1 MEVTIQYSG
10 ILADKAG
17 KTKEPLSGAE
27 SLSQIRELLAVKY
40 NGFEELS
47 YVISLNGVI
56 VHEDAGLKEG
66 DQIALIPPIPGG

>member
-17 KTKEPLSGAE
+17 KTKEPLTDVKTLHE
-27 SLSQIRELLAVKY
+27 IREILDVKY
-40 NGFEELS
+40 NGFRELS

-56 VHEDAGLKEG
+56 VHEDAGIKEG
-66 DQIALIPPIPGG
+66 DQIALIPPVPGG

>member
-17 KTKEPLSGAE
+17 KTKEPFAGAK
-27 SLSQIRELLAVKY
+27 SLFEIREMLAMKY
-40 NGFEELS
+40 EEFRKLS

-56 VHEDAGLKEG
+56 VHEDAVIKEG

>member
-1 MEVTIQYSG
+1 MEVTVLYSG
-10 ILADKAG
+10 ILAEKAG

-27 SLSQIRELLAVKY
+27 SLYEIKEMLAKKY
-40 NGFEELS
+40 DGFRVLS

-66 DQIALIPPIPGG
+66 DQIALIPPVPGG